1 MITDPALED
10 LDYRPALG
18 FEAIPLPSVTAL
30 IGAEFRLPELT
41 VRPREREATTR
52 TPVPEAS
59 VNEDRDA
66 ARYEGDVRPTGGT
79 SPVEAVAHM
88 SE

>member
-1 MITDPALED
+1 M
-10 LDYRPALG
+10 
-18 FEAIPLPSVTAL
+18 
-30 IGAEFRLPELT
+30 
-41 VRPREREATTR
+41 R

-59 VNEDRDA
+59 VDEDRDA

-79 SPVEAVAHM
+79 SPIEAVTHM

>member
-1 MITDPALED
+1 MVTDPALED
-10 LDYRPALG
+10 LDYGPALG

-30 IGAEFRLPELT
+30 IGAELRLPELP
-41 VRPREREATTR
+41 VRSREWEATMR

-59 VNEDRDA
+59 VDEDRDA

-79 SPVEAVAHM
+79 SPIEAVTHM